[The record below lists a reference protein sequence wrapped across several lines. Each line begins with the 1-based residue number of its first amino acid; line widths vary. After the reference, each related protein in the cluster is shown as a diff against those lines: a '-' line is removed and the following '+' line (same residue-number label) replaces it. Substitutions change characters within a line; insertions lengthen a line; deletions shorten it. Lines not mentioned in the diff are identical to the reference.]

1 MMKSAFLDGVKWG
14 NAKDAN
20 PKFSA
25 DRAKRT
31 LSRAEMLGLGSTNE
45 LVIDELD
52 NAKRTVL
59 SFAKEQQR
67 ALPPITPNRRRGR
80 RPVLLIEED
89 ENDDSGY
96 EDVDVDM
103 LACEND
109 EDVDDDVEMIDDG
122 ETAYDDDSDGCVY
135 ELRVGGHN
143 PGWKP
148 DGVKVKLEMLRCL
161 KR

>member
-1 MMKSAFLDGVKWG
+1 MCRDETPRLTEFYMMKSAFLDGVKWG

-25 DRAKRT
+25 ERAKRT
-31 LSRAEMLGLGSTNE
+31 LSRAEMLGLGSTEE
-45 LVIDELD
+45 LVMDELD
-52 NAKRTVL
+52 DAKRTVL

-67 ALPPITPNRRRGR
+67 ALPPITSNRRRGR

-96 EDVDVDM
+96 EDIDVEM

-109 EDVDDDVEMIDDG
+109 EDVGDDVDKADD
-122 ETAYDDDSDGCVY
+122 TDPAYDDDSDGSVY
-135 ELRVGGHN
+135 EL
-143 PGWKP
+143 
-148 DGVKVKLEMLRCL
+148 
-161 KR
+161 